1 MSRIIQ
7 APFKS
12 LNAAVANGAGAALDV
27 RDYQNITFTIY
38 TTGST
43 TATVKFAVSNALVKP
58 TFSSVASATN
68 VYDLV
73 QISPIN
79 SQLVAD
85 KLSGST
91 GIVISG
97 TDIIKMYEVNSINCS
112 NSIRWICPIIS
123 GYSAGAITVEFT
135 GSLDATH

>member
-12 LNAAVANGAGAALDV
+12 LNAAAANGAGAALDV

-58 TFSSVASATN
+58 NFSVSASATN

-73 QISPIN
+73 QVSPLN

-91 GIVISG
+91 GIVLAG
-97 TDIIKMYEVNSINCS
+97 TDIIKMYEVDSLNCS
-112 NSIRWICPIIS
+112 NSIRWICPIVS
-123 GYSAGAITVEFT
+123 GYSAGSINVEIT